1 MQKVEDRNTQLES
14 DMSEAELV
22 ARAQVGDIE
31 AFKVLFDAHYMRL
44 RLATTR
50 ILGNG
55 DDAEDICQDAFLKAF
70 KGIQNFKGESA
81 FYTWI
86 YRIARNLIIDFS
98 RKASRRYERA
108 GQEDYIFDKSEGD
121 PIIDAFH
128 GHVENQEQAV
138 YSTQV
143 GLAIGKALDELS
155 PAHRAVIVLREY
167 DGLSYEEI
175 GKTLHCSV
183 GTVMSR
189 LHHARKKLVDLL
201 GKSIRAPMLVN
212 E

>member
-1 MQKVEDRNTQLES
+1 MQTSSDLSES
-14 DMSEAELV
+14 ELIV
-22 ARAQVGDIE
+22 RAQHGDIE

-50 ILGNG
+50 ILGNAN
-55 DDAEDICQDAFLKAF
+55 DAEDICQDAFLKAF
-70 KGIQNFKGESA
+70 KGIHSFKGESA

-86 YRIARNLIIDFS
+86 YRIARNLIIDLS
-98 RKASRRYERA
+98 RKASRRYEKA
-108 GQEDYIFDKSEGD
+108 GQEDFIFDKSEGD
-121 PIIDAFH
+121 PIIDNFH
-128 GHVENQEQAV
+128 GHIENQEEAV
-138 YSTQV
+138 YSSQV
-143 GLAIGKALDELS
+143 GAAIGKALGELS
-155 PAHRAVIVLREY
+155 PSHRAVIVLREY

-189 LHHARKKLVDLL
+189 LHHARKKLVGLL
-201 GKSIRAPMLVN
+201 EKTIRAPILVN

>member
-1 MQKVEDRNTQLES
+1 MQTSSNLSES
-14 DMSEAELV
+14 ELV
-22 ARAQVGDIE
+22 LRAQNGDLE

-44 RLATTR
+44 RLAMTR
-50 ILGNG
+50 IIGNG

-70 KGIQNFKGESA
+70 KGIHAFKGESA

-86 YRIARNLIIDFS
+86 YRIARNLVIDLS

-108 GQEDYIFDKSEGD
+108 GQEDFIFDKSQGD
-121 PIIDAFH
+121 PVIDAFH
-128 GHVENQEQAV
+128 GHIESQEEAI
-138 YSTQV
+138 YSAEV
-143 GLAIGKALDELS
+143 GTAIGKALDELS
-155 PAHRAVIVLREY
+155 PSHRAVIVLREY

-189 LHHARKKLVDLL
+189 LHHARKKLVTLL
-201 GKSIRAPMLVN
+201 GKTIRAPILAN

>member
-1 MQKVEDRNTQLES
+1 MQTS
-14 DMSEAELV
+14 SELSEIELV
-22 ARAQVGDIE
+22 NRAQHGDLD
-31 AFKVLFDAHYMRL
+31 AFKILFDAHYMRL

-55 DDAEDICQDAFLKAF
+55 DDAEDICQDTFLKAF
-70 KGIQNFKGESA
+70 KGIQSFKGESA

-86 YRIARNLIIDFS
+86 YRIARNLIIDLS

-108 GQEDYIFDKSEGD
+108 GQEDYVFDKSEGD
-121 PIIDAFH
+121 PVIDAFH
-128 GHVENQEQAV
+128 GHIENQEEAI
-138 YSTQV
+138 YSAEV
-143 GLAIGKALDELS
+143 GTAIGKALDELS
-155 PAHRAVIVLREY
+155 PSHRAVIVLREY

-189 LHHARKKLVDLL
+189 LHHARKKLVALL
-201 GKSIRAPMLVN
+201 EKTIRTPLLAN